1 MFIYCYREELRGIK
15 RGKEDIDWSKVA
27 NTIVAE
33 TITKPSPIKISVS
46 EVLAKVK
53 PSKIQASTAIQTD
66 VVDMNGKYFKPKN
79 NVNDYNIFFFFLL
92 ISVRAPQVMCYM
104 TSWSIKRPGAGK
116 FTPDNIDP
124 SLCTHVLY
132 AFGSLKDF
140 KLTFVD
146 EKDTEQYKAMMG
158 LREKNANLKVQ
169 IFIEI

>member
-1 MFIYCYREELRGIK
+1 
-15 RGKEDIDWSKVA
+15 
-27 NTIVAE
+27 
-33 TITKPSPIKISVS
+33 
-46 EVLAKVK
+46 
-53 PSKIQASTAIQTD
+53 
-66 VVDMNGKYFKPKN
+66 
-79 NVNDYNIFFFFLL
+79 
-92 ISVRAPQVMCYM
+92 MCYM

-169 IFIEI
+169 IFNLINNMFLWRIKHYIFFVLGSFGYWWLGIWINAF